1 MRKIIVVLV
10 STLNFIIVNDKVE
23 RIRRHTKHDLF
34 LSEIQHLKCSR
45 WRRRYDNDD
54 DDADDDDDS
63 ESRLRIA
70 PGSTGEGSPT

>member
-1 MRKIIVVLV
+1 MRKIIVIFV
-10 STLNFIIVNDKVE
+10 SILSLAIIKSSEYNAILNTISKRDS
-23 RIRRHTKHDLF
+23 TD
-34 LSEIQHLKCSR
+34 LKCSR

-54 DDADDDDDS
+54 DDADDDDES